1 MGEKLPQNADD
12 WLDVVPEDDD
22 WTYYTD
28 HRGVAFPER
37 SVVEQLQI
45 YVPPLL
51 LITGTIGNI
60 LSAIVL
66 WKFIQKVLSTC
77 LYLFVVQISDL
88 IVLYLLCG
96 NIWFD
101 TLTGLDIRKKAM
113 LSNNSVC
120 KYYVLSNNSV
130 CKYYV
135 LSNNSVCKY
144 YVLSNNS
151 VCKYYVLSNNSVCK
165 YYVLSNNSVCK
176 YYVLSNN
183 SVCKY
188 YVFSESNCV
197 FNVVFVRITCS
208 IIELCVSRV
217 Q

>member
-120 KYYVLSNNSV
+120 KYYVSV
-130 CKYYV
+130 ADLGGGGGADPAYAPPKIRKNKV
-135 LSNNSVCKY
+135 GKKSKKKKS
-144 YVLSNNS
+144 
-151 VCKYYVLSNNSVCK
+151 
-165 YYVLSNNSVCK
+165 
-176 YYVLSNN
+176 
-183 SVCKY
+183 
-188 YVFSESNCV
+188 
-197 FNVVFVRITCS
+197 FVEICS
-208 IIELCVSRV
+208 MKLCSRDTRE
-217 Q
+217 